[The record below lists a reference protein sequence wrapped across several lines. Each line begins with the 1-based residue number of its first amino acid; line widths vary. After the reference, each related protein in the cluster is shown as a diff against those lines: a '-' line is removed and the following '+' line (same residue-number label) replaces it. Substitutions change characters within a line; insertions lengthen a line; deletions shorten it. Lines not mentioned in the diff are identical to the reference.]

1 MKLNDFEKEYLI
13 DSIFKELIDRYQNL
27 SISKKNGVLG
37 AMQYDNLIDEFGIQ
51 DLISESTMPSAN
63 AFDGFERLRDYNHL
77 FSNYVSLL
85 IEKDNQTIYPSK
97 ESFLKN
103 LFIKGKYTLLNFSYA
118 SEIMEVTFKDGEKGD
133 IAIIGEQRDK
143 NVHTRIRK
151 GLTVRVFDFYIDS
164 HEAFFSGKHI
174 YTMSLEN
181 VSDQDFEKLFKASR
195 FEYSSEDY
203 NRYYEAD
210 LNRFIRTMIEKGS
223 DYDSEN
229 SEEITG
235 VVPSVLYSE
244 NMPYKR
250 REGFY
255 FKDVE
260 SDEMTFKDESNTDFI
275 PKNGLYVGDCIMLNG
290 TKIEIVDIIINSYKK
305 QLICYKK
312 VQNND

>member
-13 DSIFKELIDRYQNL
+13 DSIFKELINRYQNI

-37 AMQYDNLIDEFGIQ
+37 AMQYDNLIDEFGLQ
-51 DLISESTMPSAN
+51 DLTSESKMPSAN

-85 IEKDNQTIYPSK
+85 IEKGNQTIYPSK

-118 SEIMEVTFKDGEKGD
+118 SEIMEVTFEDGEKGD

-164 HEAFFSGKHI
+164 HEAFFSGKHL

-195 FEYSSEDY
+195 FEYSNEDY
-203 NRYYEAD
+203 NRYYEGD

-223 DYDSEN
+223 KYDSEH

-235 VVPSVLYSE
+235 VVPSVLSS
-244 NMPYKR
+244 NKR
-250 REGFY
+250 NGFY
-255 FKDVE
+255 FKDIE
-260 SDEMTFKDESNTDFI
+260 SNKMTFKDESDTDFI
-275 PKNGLYVGDCIMLNG
+275 PENGLYVGDCIMLRN
-290 TKIEIVDIIINSYKK
+290 TKIEIVDIIINSYRE